1 MSALLE
7 IRGLE
12 VVFDGFRAALRYEG
26 TDTSMLVALAALPGW
41 LASAVSVLSL
51 IDYAISFARLH
62 LQADRVWAQA
72 AWFDQA
78 VFWPMVAI
86 RYAALCACAVWAFA
100 HSVRK
105 REVPTA

>member
-1 MSALLE
+1 MVA
-7 IRGLE
+7 
-12 VVFDGFRAALRYEG
+12 
-26 TDTSMLVALAALPGW
+26 LVALAAVPGW

-51 IDYAISFARLH
+51 SDYAISFARLH
-62 LQADRVWAQA
+62 LQADRAWAQA
-72 AWFDQA
+72 AWFDHA

-100 HSVRK
+100 HSIRK